1 MSIED
6 EPIRPYY
13 KVGHANGRTFA
24 KVTLVQGNVSTGW
37 SEKTYASTIPEGM
50 RIAYTAAHRVLSEMK
65 ATIAELEKEG
75 T

>member
-1 MSIED
+1 MDD
-6 EPIRPYY
+6 EELKVWY

-50 RIAYTAAHRVLSEMK
+50 RKAYATAHRVLAEMK
-65 ATIAELEKEG
+65 ATIAELEKEEANG
-75 T
+75 